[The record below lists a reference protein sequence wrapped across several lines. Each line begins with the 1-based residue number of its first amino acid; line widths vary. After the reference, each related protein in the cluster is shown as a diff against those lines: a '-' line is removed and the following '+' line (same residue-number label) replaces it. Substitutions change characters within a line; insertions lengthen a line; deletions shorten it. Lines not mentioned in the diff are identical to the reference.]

1 MPQTE
6 QILSGLTLI
15 VVLGISAQW
24 VAWRLRLPSI
34 LVLLGFGFLAGP
46 VAGILDPRAVLGPQL
61 IQPLVSISVA
71 IILFEGGLSLRLADL
86 RHIGAVVRNLVST
99 GALVTWGLAALA
111 ARLFLTGEGPDG
123 RLGVQIALLLGA
135 ILVVTGPTV
144 IIPLLRHVRPKG
156 RLEPILRW
164 EGIVIDPIGATLA
177 VLVFEA
183 ITASFAPSAAAWH
196 FLVTM
201 LTGGI
206 YGLVGAALLWVMLRL
221 FLIPDYLQ
229 NAVPL
234 ALVVGV
240 FTAANMA
247 WHESGIF
254 AVTVMGI
261 ALANQRSVPVRHI
274 VEFKENLQVLL
285 ISILFIVLAAGL
297 EIEHL
302 SRIDL
307 GTILFLAA
315 LILVVRPAAVLLS
328 TFRSR
333 LGKRER
339 IFLAMMA
346 PRGIVAAAVASV
358 FALRLESHDP
368 PIADSGLLLPYTFAV
383 IVVTVA
389 FYGLGAPLVARW
401 LRLSE
406 PNPQG
411 CVIIGAH
418 AWARAIAAAL
428 RAAGCRVLLVDTNR
442 ANLQAARMEGL
453 EIFAGNALAAEIL
466 EELPLDGMGRLLAL
480 TSNDEVNALAAV
492 HFRDVFHRG
501 EIYQLAPA
509 GAEKQTGAVPSHL
522 RGRYLFGEGITFA
535 RIQERFDAGAAV
547 KSTQLTAEFTPG
559 DFRARHGEDALPLFY
574 VSEGKRIT
582 MVTRKRRVEPQVGQL
597 VISLVGGTGRAAEAP
612 VPEMATALGG
622 TGDGEGREAAADP

>member
-1 MPQTE
+1 MPQSE

-24 VAWRLRLPSI
+24 LAWRLRLPSI
-34 LVLLGFGFLAGP
+34 LVLLSFGFLAGP
-46 VAGILDPRAVLGPQL
+46 VAGILDPRAVLGPGL
-61 IQPLVSISVA
+61 IQPLVSLSVA
-71 IILFEGGLSLRLADL
+71 IILFEGGLSLRIADL
-86 RHIGAVVRNLVST
+86 RHIGAVVRNLIST

-123 RLGVQIALLLGA
+123 RLGVQVALLLGA

-144 IIPLLRHVRPKG
+144 IIPLLRHVRPRG

-183 ITASFAPSAAAWH
+183 ITASFAPGAAVWN

-201 LTGGI
+201 LMGGI
-206 YGLVGAALLWVMLRL
+206 CGLTGAALLWFLLRR
-221 FLIPDYLQ
+221 FLVPDFLQ
-229 NAVPL
+229 NTATL

-240 FTAANMA
+240 FTMA
-247 WHESGIF
+247 SSMWDESGIF

-261 ALANQRSVPVRHI
+261 ALANQRSVAVRQI

-302 SRIDL
+302 SRIDP

-315 LILVVRPAAVLLS
+315 LILVVRPAAVLIS
-328 TFRSR
+328 TFRSG

-368 PIADSGLLLPYTFAV
+368 PIADAALLLPYTFAV

-406 PNPQG
+406 SNPQG

-418 AWARAIAAAL
+418 AWARAMAAAL
-428 RAAGCRVLLVDTNR
+428 RDAGCRVLLVDTNR
-442 ANLQAARMEGL
+442 DNLRAARMERL
-453 EIFAGNALAAEIL
+453 ETFAGNALAAETL
-466 EELPLDGMGRLLAL
+466 EELPLEGMGRLLAL
-480 TSNDEVNALAAV
+480 TPNDEVNALVAL
-492 HFRDVFHRG
+492 HFRDVFNRG

-509 GAEKQTGAVPSHL
+509 GAQKQAGAVPSHL
-522 RGRYLFGEGITFA
+522 RGRYLFGEGITFGK
-535 RIQERFDAGAAV
+535 IQERHDAGAAI
-547 KSTQLTAEFTPG
+547 KSTQLTPEFTPR
-559 DFRARHGEDALPLFY
+559 DFRARHGADALPLFY
-574 VSEGKRIT
+574 VSEGKRVTI
-582 MVTRKRRVEPQVGQL
+582 VTRKRRVEPQVGQV
-597 VISLVGGTGRAAEAP
+597 VISLAGGVDRGEPAPGEMVTALAGTGAPEDSGDAA
-612 VPEMATALGG
+612 GS
-622 TGDGEGREAAADP
+622 